1 MTFAFLDEPED
12 AQRRLRTFLSDRVR
26 SATG

>member
-1 MTFAFLDEPED
+1 MTFAFLDEAED
-12 AQRRLRTFLSDRVR
+12 AQRRLRTFLSTASG